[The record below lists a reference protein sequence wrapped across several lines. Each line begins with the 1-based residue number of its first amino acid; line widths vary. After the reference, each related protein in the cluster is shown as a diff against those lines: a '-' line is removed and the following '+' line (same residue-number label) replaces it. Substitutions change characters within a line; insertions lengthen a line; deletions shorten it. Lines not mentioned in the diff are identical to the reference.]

1 MNLEVRYSNHYDDVK
16 HYDTETLRKHFLVE
30 KVFVPGEMKL
40 VYSHNDRIIFGGIT
54 PTTEPLKLEG
64 SKELAAE
71 YFLQRRELGTIN
83 IGGDGFVTVDG
94 KEYAVNNGDAIYVG
108 MGVKEISFSAK
119 DPKNPPK
126 FYMNSATA
134 HKTYPTVLISYDDA
148 NHKPLGSL
156 EDCNKRTINQYIH
169 DEVFARLSQRDG
181 VEYGSCQLAMGLTKL
196 DPGSNWNT
204 MPCHTH
210 ERRMEVY
217 LYFDMDDDNVVFHM
231 MGKPDETRHIVMPN
245 ESAVISPSWSIHSGV
260 GTKAYTFIWG
270 MVGENKDYDDQDWL
284 KTGELK

>member
-1 MNLEVRYSNHYDDVK
+1 MKLETRYTNHFDDVK

-30 KVFVPGEMKL
+30 DIFAPGEMKL

-54 PTTEPLKLEG
+54 PNTEALKLEG
-64 SKELAAE
+64 SKELAAK
-71 YFLQRRELGTIN
+71 YFLERRELGVIN
-83 IGGDGFVTVDG
+83 IGGDGVVTLDG
-94 KEYAVNNGDAIYVG
+94 KQYEVKHYDAIYVG
-108 MGVKEISFSAK
+108 MGVKEIAFTAK
-119 DPKNPPK
+119 DAANPPK
-126 FYMNSATA
+126 FYMISGTA
-134 HKTYPTVLISYDDA
+134 HKTYPTVLINYDDA
-148 NHKPLGSL
+148 NHKPLGTL

-169 DEVFARLSQRDG
+169 DEVFARLSARDG
-181 VEYGSCQLAMGLTKL
+181 VEYGSCQIAMGLTKL

-217 LYFDMDDDNVVFHM
+217 LYFDVEDDNVVFHM
-231 MGKPDETRHIVMPN
+231 MGKPDETRHIVMKN

-284 KTGELK
+284 KTGDLK